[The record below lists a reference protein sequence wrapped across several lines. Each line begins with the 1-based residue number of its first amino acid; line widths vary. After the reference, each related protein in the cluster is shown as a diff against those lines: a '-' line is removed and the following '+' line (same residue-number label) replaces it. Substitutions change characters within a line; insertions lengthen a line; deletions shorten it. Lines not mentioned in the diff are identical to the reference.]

1 MPKLSD
7 VRIWIRLTA
16 SIWTVLVVAWVGMIM
31 WGSAANREAAIEQAR
46 DFSLSMHDSTLAG
59 LTAMMITETMHKKH
73 VLLDQIKQLSVIRDL
88 RVVPGELAFEGV
100 ESSKD
105 EGKPRND
112 PVPDEFEAAVLKSG
126 QDLVEVRED
135 DKGPYLLAI
144 RPTKNVTKYL
154 GKNCVECHDAPENAT
169 IGVISMK
176 ISLSKIS
183 DTVALQRLE
192 SLIAALTVS
201 LLLLVFIWYFIRGAV
216 TAPIERMV
224 DGLNSIAS
232 GEGDLT
238 RRLEVRGKDEIGQ
251 ASSVFNRMMEKFAD
265 LVRRVGSSAGQ
276 VTVAARELVTEAE
289 QVARASSEQNDTSLA
304 ASAAVEQMAA
314 SIASVAQTAE
324 DVRERSR
331 ESLRR
336 SEEGNA
342 SLGRITDGVGVV
354 ESTVNAIADSVA
366 HFVSSAAAI
375 TDITGQVKEIADQTN
390 LLALNAAIEAARAGE
405 QGRGFAVVAD
415 EVRKLAERTTA
426 ATGEIG
432 AMIGAIQSETQT
444 AIQSIQQ
451 GSTQARSGADLARQ
465 AAESLQQINSG
476 AQETMEKIEAIASA
490 IQEQS
495 TNGQNITGHVQDILK
510 MAEDNNA
517 TAGRTLVEAGQ
528 LDTLALNLKE
538 VSNVFKLGER
548 GQKAMD
554 THGRMPAVAQKA
566 AQDIGRALEDAVR
579 TGQIK
584 LDDLFD
590 HNYVPVP
597 NTKPQ
602 KYTTKFDALTDTL
615 FPPVQEPILEAHK
628 EATYAGAVDLNGYF
642 PTHNKRFSK
651 PLTGD
656 EKVDFVNNR
665 TKRIFDDP
673 VGKRCGS
680 HEQAFLLQTY
690 RRDTGEIMHDLSVPI
705 YVQGRH
711 WGGFRLGYRTE

>member
-1 MPKLSD
+1 MNHTGTTARIMMGFVLLGLLVAGGAMLATHLSGTPLGWGLAFYHAAAGLAACVAPFLFLRRTLLDPLSD
-7 VRIWIRLTA
+7 LRRAIQATRNGGDLSRRA
-16 SIWTVLVVAWVGMIM
+16 PLA
-31 WGSAANREAAIEQAR
+31 GSAATVETAKAFNDLMESFQGIIGKVCFNSKQVEDAAEVLIAEAKKV
-46 DFSLSMHDSTLAG
+46 AG
-59 LTAMMITETMHKKH
+59 GSDQQRGAAEATMHAMEEMNIGINQ
-73 VLLDQIKQLSVIRDL
+73 V
-88 RVVPGELAFEGV
+88 A
-100 ESSKD
+100 
-105 EGKPRND
+105 
-112 PVPDEFEAAVLKSG
+112 
-126 QDLVEVRED
+126 
-135 DKGPYLLAI
+135 
-144 RPTKNVTKYL
+144 
-154 GKNCVECHDAPENAT
+154 ENAEMT
-169 IGVISMK
+169 
-176 ISLSKIS
+176 
-183 DTVALQRLE
+183 
-192 SLIAALTVS
+192 AANAQS
-201 LLLLVFIWYFIRGAV
+201 
-216 TAPIERMV
+216 
-224 DGLNSIAS
+224 
-232 GEGDLT
+232 
-238 RRLEVRGKDEIGQ
+238 
-251 ASSVFNRMMEKFAD
+251 
-265 LVRRVGSSAGQ
+265 
-276 VTVAARELVTEAE
+276 ARELSKKGAE
-289 QVARASSEQNDTSLA
+289 IVDRASAEIERIARS
-304 ASAAVEQMAA
+304 VEQSAQVVAA
-314 SIASVAQTAE
+314 LG
-324 DVRERSR
+324 ERSQ
-331 ESLRR
+331 
-336 SEEGNA
+336 
-342 SLGRITDGVGVV
+342 
-354 ESTVNAIADSVA
+354 AISGIVRVIHD
-366 HFVSSAAAI
+366 
-375 TDITGQVKEIADQTN
+375 IADQTN

-476 AQETMEKIEAIASA
+476 AQETMEKIASA

-548 GQKAMD
+548 GRQAMD

-590 HNYVPVP
+590 HNYVPLP
-597 NTKPQ
+597 NTRPQ
-602 KYTTKFDALTDTL
+602 KYTTKFDALTDKI
-615 FPPVQEPILEAHK
+615 FPPIQEPILDAHK
-628 EATYAGAVDLNGYF
+628 EATYAGAVDANGYF

-680 HEQAFLLQTY
+680 HEQTFLLQTY

>member
-1 MPKLSD
+1 MNHTGTTARIMMGFVLLGLFVSGGAMLATHLSGTPLGWGLAFYHAAAGLAACVVPFLFLRRSLLDPLSD
-7 VRIWIRLTA
+7 LRRAIQATRGDGDLSRRA
-16 SIWTVLVVAWVGMIM
+16 PLA
-31 WGSAANREAAIEQAR
+31 GSAATVETARAFNDLMESFQGIIGKVCFNSKQVGEAAEILIAEAKKV
-46 DFSLSMHDSTLAG
+46 AG
-59 LTAMMITETMHKKH
+59 GSDQQRGAAEATMHAMEEMNIGINQ
-73 VLLDQIKQLSVIRDL
+73 V
-88 RVVPGELAFEGV
+88 A
-100 ESSKD
+100 
-105 EGKPRND
+105 
-112 PVPDEFEAAVLKSG
+112 
-126 QDLVEVRED
+126 
-135 DKGPYLLAI
+135 
-144 RPTKNVTKYL
+144 
-154 GKNCVECHDAPENAT
+154 ENAEMT
-169 IGVISMK
+169 
-176 ISLSKIS
+176 
-183 DTVALQRLE
+183 
-192 SLIAALTVS
+192 AANAQS
-201 LLLLVFIWYFIRGAV
+201 
-216 TAPIERMV
+216 
-224 DGLNSIAS
+224 
-232 GEGDLT
+232 
-238 RRLEVRGKDEIGQ
+238 
-251 ASSVFNRMMEKFAD
+251 
-265 LVRRVGSSAGQ
+265 
-276 VTVAARELVTEAE
+276 ARELSKKGAE
-289 QVARASSEQNDTSLA
+289 IVDRASAEIERIARS
-304 ASAAVEQMAA
+304 VEQSAQVVAA
-314 SIASVAQTAE
+314 LG
-324 DVRERSR
+324 ERSQ
-331 ESLRR
+331 
-336 SEEGNA
+336 
-342 SLGRITDGVGVV
+342 
-354 ESTVNAIADSVA
+354 AISGIVR
-366 HFVSSAAAI
+366 AI
-375 TDITGQVKEIADQTN
+375 HDIADQTN

-444 AIQSIQQ
+444 AISSIQQ
-451 GSTQARSGADLARQ
+451 GSTQARSGADLAHQ

-490 IQEQS
+490 IQQQS

-538 VSNVFKLGER
+538 VGNVFKLGER
-548 GQKAMD
+548 GQQAMD
-554 THGRMPAVAQKA
+554 THGRMPAIARKA

-579 TGQIK
+579 TGQVK

-590 HNYVPVP
+590 HNYVPIP
-597 NTKPQ
+597 NTRPQ
-602 KYTTKFDALTDTL
+602 KYTTRFDALTDKL
-615 FPPVQEPILEAHK
+615 FPPIQEPILEAHK
-628 EATYAGAVDLNGYF
+628 EAAYAGAVDLNGYF